1 MIAWSDA
8 PESAPQSRFRLLL
21 VDGDPEARTAL
32 RHGLAERFDVVEA
45 SNATDALALI
55 DVRWFSIVLTAYELG
70 DRDGVWLLEQV
81 RERQPLARRVLMSKR
96 GVPNVRGLRDAG
108 VIELFVAKPVKPET
122 FSAYFKGSA

>member
-1 MIAWSDA
+1 
-8 PESAPQSRFRLLL
+8 LLL
-21 VDGDPEARTAL
+21 VDGEPEARSSL
-32 RHGLAERFDVVEA
+32 RQGLAERFDIVEA

-55 DVRWFSIVLTAYELG
+55 DVRWFSIVLTSFELS

-108 VIELFVAKPVKPET
+108 VIELFMAKPVNPET
-122 FSAYFKGSA
+122 FSAYFKSSA

>member
-1 MIAWSDA
+1 MIDRSNA
-8 PESAPQSRFRLLL
+8 PERAPRSRFRLLL
-21 VDGDPEARTAL
+21 VDGEPEARSSL
-32 RHGLAERFDVVEA
+32 RQGLAERFDIVEA

-55 DVRWFSIVLTAYELG
+55 DVRWFSIVLTSFELS

-108 VIELFVAKPVKPET
+108 VIELFMAKPVNPET
-122 FSAYFKGSA
+122 FSAYFKSSA